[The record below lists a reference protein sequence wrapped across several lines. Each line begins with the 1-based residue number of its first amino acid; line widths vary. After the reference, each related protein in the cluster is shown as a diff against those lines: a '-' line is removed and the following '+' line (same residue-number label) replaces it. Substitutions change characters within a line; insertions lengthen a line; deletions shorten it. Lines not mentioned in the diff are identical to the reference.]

1 MRHPA
6 LLWLLFMPLL
16 ALAGEPEVKVRS
28 RLQPAETVLVGGT
41 LNLQVDL
48 LVDTWFTAAP
58 QFPTLIMDGALVS
71 EPRSEAPHLNERIE
85 GKPFF
90 GVRFV
95 YRITPQEARRFDVPA
110 LAIQVRAGQGSG
122 LQTVHAPV
130 SSFVA
135 RQPVGSG
142 PEDGARLVARRVTLS
157 QEVRHSHEPLR
168 IGDSITRRLRIQ
180 AEGTQ
185 TMLIPAPAFAEVK
198 GLRRYVHTPS
208 LAPLSDGRGSVRGGE
223 REDAVT
229 YVVAETGRF
238 RLPPVYLRWWDAA
251 SGEAHDLSMAALEIK
266 VAGSAGYRSPFSI
279 NDDLRTLGHKVQ
291 VHVAGHWLPVF
302 LSLLVLGGA
311 GYFGRSWIASGV
323 GALRNWHRTRERVR
337 LNSSGY
343 AWRRIAGELSA
354 VPPQLSA
361 LYLWIH
367 RTSGCREMSAYAR
380 TLPAALA
387 EPLLAF
393 QKNRYGREQS
403 ESSATDLMK
412 ILPGLRRAIAGG
424 RSASARHG
432 LKELNP

>member
-229 YVVAETGRF
+229 YVVTETGRF
-238 RLPPVYLRWWDAA
+238 RLPPVYLR
-251 SGEAHDLSMAALEIK
+251 
-266 VAGSAGYRSPFSI
+266 
-279 NDDLRTLGHKVQ
+279 
-291 VHVAGHWLPVF
+291 
-302 LSLLVLGGA
+302 
-311 GYFGRSWIASGV
+311 
-323 GALRNWHRTRERVR
+323 
-337 LNSSGY
+337 
-343 AWRRIAGELSA
+343 
-354 VPPQLSA
+354 
-361 LYLWIH
+361 
-367 RTSGCREMSAYAR
+367 
-380 TLPAALA
+380 
-387 EPLLAF
+387 
-393 QKNRYGREQS
+393 
-403 ESSATDLMK
+403 
-412 ILPGLRRAIAGG
+412 
-424 RSASARHG
+424 
-432 LKELNP
+432 